1 MAKGKS
7 EKAFWKK
14 KRAEQEASI
23 SEHLGKLID
32 RLSLDDMLTVGI
44 GAASAIGTKEPM
56 NFLTGM
62 VAYKLA
68 RTDGLISQAT
78 GVGTLAALGF
88 IGLINLNVF
97 SGEERLKLEPQKPD
111 IKCGPDEDLRW
122 SIVGGWQCVKLHP

>member
-1 MAKGKS
+1 MGKGKQQ
-7 EKAFWKK
+7 KPFWKK
-14 KRAEQEASI
+14 KKLEQESSI
-23 SEHLGKLID
+23 SDHIGRLID
-32 RLSLDDMLTVGI
+32 RLSLDDMLTIGI

-56 NFLTGM
+56 NFLTGA

-111 IKCGPDEDLRW
+111 IKCASDEDLRW
-122 SIVGGWQCVKLHP
+122 SIIGGWQCVKLHP